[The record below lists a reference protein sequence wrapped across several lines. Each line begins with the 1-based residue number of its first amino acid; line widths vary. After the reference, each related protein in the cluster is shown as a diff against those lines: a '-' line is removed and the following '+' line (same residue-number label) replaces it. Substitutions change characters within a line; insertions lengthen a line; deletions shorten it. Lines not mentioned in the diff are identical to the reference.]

1 MAGTAAEATEDPLA
15 GRLAGVV
22 GDAHVLTD
30 PDLRA
35 QFETD
40 WTRRFGGPSRLVV
53 LPGSTDEVAAVLRA
67 CAEAGAAVVP
77 QGGNTGLV
85 GGGVPRAAE
94 VVLCLRRLDDVGP
107 VDELAAQV
115 VVGAGATL
123 AAVQR
128 AARAVSLDVGVDLAS
143 RDSATIGGMV
153 ATNAGGIHVLR
164 YGGMRGQVVGVEAV
178 FADGSVVARLGG
190 LGKDNT
196 GYDLPGLLTGSE
208 GTLAVITRVC
218 LRLVPLLPARAV
230 ALLGLPDTAAAVR
243 VFAALRRLPSLAAA
257 ELMYADGLALVRAHA
272 ALGSPLDAEWPAY
285 LLVECLAATD
295 PTEELG
301 AVVVSC
307 REIGDGA
314 VATDSTGCER
324 LWAYR
329 ERHTEAISAAGVPH
343 KLDVTLPLSRLA
355 EFVDAVR
362 TRVME
367 VDPGATCVLFGHVGD
382 GNLHVNVLGPAPDDD
397 RVDDAVLR
405 LVADYGGSISSEHGI
420 GVAKRRWLE
429 LTRSPADIAVMR
441 AVKRALD
448 PHGLLNPGAVLPAEG
463 AAP

>member
-1 MAGTAAEATEDPLA
+1 MAGTAAEVTEDPLA
-15 GRLAGVV
+15 ARLAATV
-22 GDAHVLTD
+22 GEAHVLTD

-35 QFETD
+35 QYEID

-53 LPGSTDEVAAVLRA
+53 LPGTTDEVAAVLRA

-85 GGGVPRAAE
+85 GGGVPRDGE
-94 VVLCLRRLDDVGP
+94 VVLSLRRLDEVGT
-107 VDELAAQV
+107 VDELGAQI

-123 AAVQR
+123 AAVQQTAR
-128 AARAVSLDVGVDLAS
+128 AAGLDVGVDLAS
-143 RDSATIGGMV
+143 RDSATVGGMV
-153 ATNAGGIHVLR
+153 ATNAGGTHVLR
-164 YGGMRGQVVGVEAV
+164 YGGMRGQVLGVEAV
-178 FADGSVVARLGG
+178 LADGSVVSRLGG

-196 GYDLPGLLTGSE
+196 GYDLPGLLAGSE

-218 LRLVPLLPARAV
+218 VRLVPLLPARAV
-230 ALLGLPDTAAAVR
+230 ALLGVPDTAAALR
-243 VFAALRRLPSLAAA
+243 VFAALRPLPSLSAA

-272 ALGSPLDAEWPAY
+272 DLGPPLEDEWPAY
-285 LLVECLAATD
+285 LLVECAAGTD

-301 AVVVSC
+301 AAVIACPDV
-307 REIGDGA
+307 GDGA
-314 VATDSTGCER
+314 VATDASGRER

-355 EFVDAVR
+355 GFVDEVR
-362 TRVME
+362 GRLVE
-367 VDPGATCVLFGHVGD
+367 LDPGATCVLFGHVGD

-405 LVADYGGSISSEHGI
+405 LVAHYGGSISSEHGI
-420 GVAKRRWLE
+420 GVAKLRWLA
-429 LTRSPADIAVMR
+429 LTRSPEDIAAMR
-441 AVKRALD
+441 AVKQAFD
-448 PHGLLNPGAVLPAEG
+448 PDGLLNPGAVLPPPG
-463 AAP
+463 